1 MGRCTWPDSLLR
13 KQGGGRQSPSGG
25 AESQVCADINASE
38 RPPHAEF
45 AGTAEAKAIA
55 PGTKPDGKFIQIN
68 CGQESRLPLRR
79 ESG

>member
-45 AGTAEAKAIA
+45 AGTAEAETIA
-55 PGTKPDGKFIQIN
+55 PGTKPDGQYIQT
-68 CGQESRLPLRR
+68 SRGEEARLALRR
-79 ESG
+79 KSG